1 MELSRAMEDLQK
13 TQIELLE
20 VNATVWEI
28 KNTRNEISVRL
39 DIAEERINELED
51 IAIDTTKNEMEMKKI
66 NQKLL

>member
-28 KNTRNEISVRL
+28 KIQEMRL
-39 DIAEERINELED
+39 VSD
-51 IAIDTTKNEMEMKKI
+51 
-66 NQKLL
+66 